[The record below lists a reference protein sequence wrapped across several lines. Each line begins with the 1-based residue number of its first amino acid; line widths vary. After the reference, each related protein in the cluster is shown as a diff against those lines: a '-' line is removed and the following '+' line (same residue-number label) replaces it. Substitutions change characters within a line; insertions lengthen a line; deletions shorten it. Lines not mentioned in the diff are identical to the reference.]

1 MPDAD
6 GARAAH
12 EKWLAGLA
20 AQEALQALPVYMAGR
35 VPAGLATRRQL
46 RADGL
51 SAAGLKPAARL
62 HYCAYHYLCPLY
74 ERSAARPV
82 RLLTVRQ
89 REALAA
95 GRSLA
100 GTALCGKCGQAR
112 TDPWSGDRWCLSCKE
127 QDRQR
132 RYDAAATARNREVE
146 EVTSWAREVLAD
158 PMAVVLDTETTGL
171 GNAFMVEIAVLDM
184 SGAVLLSTRVNPG
197 IPIPEE
203 AAGIH
208 GITGAD
214 VADAPSFADLWPQLK
229 SLLEQRKV
237 VIYNA
242 DFDTRILLV
251 EADRYFMRAAPVP
264 RGQLAI
270 PDRPG
275 WRHWHPEAASWKRSL
290 QAECA
295 MEQYAVWAG
304 QWSDYWG
311 GYRWQSLD
319 GGHSARA
326 DCRATIELLHR
337 MTSPQPGE
345 PFMDRWYADP
355 ANHG

>member
-1 MPDAD
+1 MTAN
-6 GARAAH
+6 ANQ
-12 EKWLAGLA
+12 WLADLA
-20 AQEALQALPVYMAGR
+20 AIGALPVYMAGR
-35 VPAGLATRRQL
+35 VPEGLATRRQL

-82 RLLTVRQ
+82 RSLTVRQ
-89 REALAA
+89 SEALAA
-95 GRSLA
+95 GRALA

-112 TDPWSGDRWCLSCKE
+112 TERWSGDLWCISCKAK
-127 QDRQR
+127 DRQR
-132 RYDAAATARNREVE
+132 RYQAEAAARTREVE
-146 EVTSWAREVLAD
+146 EVTSWARKVLAD
-158 PMAVVLDTETTGL
+158 PMAVALDLETTGL
-171 GNAFMVEIAVLDM
+171 GDAFMVEVAVLDM
-184 SGAVLLSTRVNPG
+184 SGTVLLDTRVNPG

-208 GITGAD
+208 GITDGD
-214 VADAPSFADLWPQLK
+214 VADARSFADLWPQLK
-229 SLLEQRKV
+229 CLLEERRV

-264 RGQLAI
+264 REQLSI

-275 WRHWHPEAASWKRSL
+275 RRRFHPEAVAWKKSL
-290 QAECA
+290 RAECA
-295 MEQYAVWAG
+295 MEQYATWTG
-304 QWSDYWG
+304 EWSDYWG
-311 GYRWQSLD
+311 GYKWHKLN
-319 GGHSARA
+319 GGHSARS
-326 DCRATIELLHR
+326 DCQATIELLHR
-337 MTSPQPGE
+337 MTSPQAGE

-355 ANHG
+355 ASHE